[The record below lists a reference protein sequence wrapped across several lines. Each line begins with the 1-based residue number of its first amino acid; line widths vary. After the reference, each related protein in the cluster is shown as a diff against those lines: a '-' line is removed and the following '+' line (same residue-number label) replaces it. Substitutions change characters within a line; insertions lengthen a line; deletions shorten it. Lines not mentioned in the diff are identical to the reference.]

1 MDNIDFVREYP
12 LIDVYSIFNA
22 IIFASIFS
30 ALFYIVLRK
39 TSWMIRLGLR
49 PLLVFFFLS
58 IFRLLLPVELP
69 FSRIIGSEKILPK
82 IQRVMNVSLV
92 HIGGY
97 DLQVRYVLFFLWMVG
112 TVFLLVRLIVQWI
125 YYIKR
130 VSKYPKLS
138 TEMMDDLKTW
148 IPDFCGEVR
157 VVEKDVVPHVSGFF
171 HSIIFIPSVDYSVQD
186 FRLLVLHEWQHI
198 QNRDQWSKLLCYLL
212 CCLFWWNPFMWMLK
226 GKLDQ
231 LLEVRCDFS
240 VLRKLKK
247 SEQVDY
253 YSMLLNAYRSSSRW
267 SIPEGTPALASD
279 YCHDVVIQRFHM
291 GKSFSTMEKQSK
303 KVGIAFSVLIIVMF
317 CLSYC
322 VLIQPRDMGPDV
334 AENGNEI
341 HTGLPKGTYLTPNED
356 GTYTCHSGTE
366 SGIVE
371 DITVEPFLSLPI
383 VEEK

>member
-231 LLEVRCDFS
+231 LLEV
-240 VLRKLKK
+240 
-247 SEQVDY
+247 
-253 YSMLLNAYRSSSRW
+253 
-267 SIPEGTPALASD
+267 
-279 YCHDVVIQRFHM
+279 
-291 GKSFSTMEKQSK
+291 
-303 KVGIAFSVLIIVMF
+303 
-317 CLSYC
+317 
-322 VLIQPRDMGPDV
+322 
-334 AENGNEI
+334 
-341 HTGLPKGTYLTPNED
+341 
-356 GTYTCHSGTE
+356 
-366 SGIVE
+366 
-371 DITVEPFLSLPI
+371 
-383 VEEK
+383 